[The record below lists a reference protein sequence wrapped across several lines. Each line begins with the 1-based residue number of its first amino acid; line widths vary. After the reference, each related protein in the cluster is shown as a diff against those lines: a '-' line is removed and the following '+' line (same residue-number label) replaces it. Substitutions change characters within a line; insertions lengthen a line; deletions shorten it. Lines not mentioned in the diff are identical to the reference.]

1 MGRKIGTWRHAFDV
15 KGFLALLASSP
26 RRSCAAGRRW
36 RKSSAPGHVASK
48 AKRMREAV
56 SGNAGAELGESQ
68 PDRGGSALHL
78 QSRAAWPSAALVAA
92 SSGGV
97 EDKADLVGD

>member
-1 MGRKIGTWRHAFDV
+1 
-15 KGFLALLASSP
+15 
-26 RRSCAAGRRW
+26 
-36 RKSSAPGHVASK
+36 
-48 AKRMREAV
+48 MREAV